1 VASRING
8 VGGRSVVWSS
18 EDFEGLRDKC
28 NWNMDVGEKSGGIA
42 EVDCYLN
49 LFALAQAEGGP
60 GKPG

>member
-1 VASRING
+1 M
-8 VGGRSVVWSS
+8 VWSS
-18 EDFEGLRDKC
+18 EDFEGLRDTC

-42 EVDCYLN
+42 EVDCYLH